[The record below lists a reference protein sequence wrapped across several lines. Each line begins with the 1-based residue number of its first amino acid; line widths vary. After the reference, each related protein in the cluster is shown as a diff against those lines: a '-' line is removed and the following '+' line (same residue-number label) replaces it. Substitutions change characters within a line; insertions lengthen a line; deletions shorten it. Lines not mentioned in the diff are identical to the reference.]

1 MKENVKNVNEKQE
14 NMRLSSVNLSTE
26 KQIRHDSG
34 SKRNRRKSK
43 RSEPKRSWG
52 VWVVL
57 GGRAPYQ
64 KLFGLQR
71 PLDSL
76 KINSNF
82 INCGYEAR
90 QKS

>member
-1 MKENVKNVNEKQE
+1 MIPGAKEIGGKASEAN
-14 NMRLSSVNLSTE
+14 NMLGSRAQTE
-26 KQIRHDSG
+26 L
-34 SKRNRRKSK
+34 
-43 RSEPKRSWG
+43 G
-52 VWVVL
+52 VLDPEGVL
-57 GGRAPYQ
+57 GGGAPYE

-90 QKS
+90 QKSLELYGI